1 MPVIQLTVARTP
13 AVPSL
18 WVQYTVRSTLYTA
31 RGTRFNPPRHYNG
44 LFGSG
49 DRLMFQGFRNR
60 RETAIGR
67 ENGCEVKPLQVDVL
81 AFGAHPDDLEL
92 TCGGTL
98 AKFERQGYAVAMLA
112 LTAGEL
118 STRGSVEIRAREFA
132 AAAAIL
138 GAAHHRILNLPDGDL
153 GPDPA
158 QKLVVA
164 RVIREYRPK
173 LVLAPYW
180 KDRHPDH
187 ANASRLVTEASF
199 VAGLA
204 RYDPA
209 TPSHRPRRILYYAS
223 RYEFHPS
230 FIVDV
235 SETHDLKMQAIR
247 AYRSQFYDER
257 NERDEPETNISHPGF
272 LEAIIA
278 RGKQYGSYV
287 GVTYG
292 EPFLVREPLRLDDP
306 VEFFG
311 EEYRRS
317 FL

>member
-1 MPVIQLTVARTP
+1 
-13 AVPSL
+13 
-18 WVQYTVRSTLYTA
+18 
-31 RGTRFNPPRHYNG
+31 
-44 LFGSG
+44 
-49 DRLMFQGFRNR
+49 MFWNCW
-60 RETAIGR
+60 ETAIER

-81 AFGAHPDDLEL
+81 GFGAHPDDLEL

-98 AKFERQGYAVAMLA
+98 AKLRRQGYAVAMVA
-112 LTAGEL
+112 LSAGEL
-118 STRGSVEIRAREFA
+118 STRGSVELREAEFA
-132 AAAAIL
+132 AAAGIL
-138 GAAHHRILNLPDGDL
+138 DVAHHRTMNLPDGDL

-158 QKLVVA
+158 QKLAVA
-164 RVIREYRPK
+164 RVVREYRPK

-204 RYDPA
+204 RYDPE
-209 TPSHRPRRILYYAS
+209 TPPHRPRRILYYAS
-223 RYEFHPS
+223 RYEFRPS

-235 SETHDLKMQAIR
+235 SETHDLKMQAVR

-257 NERDEPETNISHPGF
+257 NKRNEPETNISHAGF